1 MKTMKTSGPKLLK
14 TTMFLTTIALVLIFT
29 LASCAT
35 KAKFLDSSIVP
46 AAQGYVKMKTDRN
59 KNYQIKIE
67 IYNLALPG
75 KLNPPKNVYIVWMDD
90 GNANIKNMGQVKSSS
105 AFMSKALKASFQNIS
120 SFRPIKIFI
129 TSEYEANVQ
138 VPSQDIILST
148 NNF

>member
-1 MKTMKTSGPKLLK
+1 MKTSSPKLS
-14 TTMFLTTIALVLIFT
+14 LTVMLLTIVSIVLI
-29 LASCAT
+29 LPLSSCAT

-46 AAQGYVKMKTDRN
+46 AAEGHVKMKTDKN
-59 KNYQIKIE
+59 KNYVIKIE
-67 IYNLALPG
+67 IFNLALPD
-75 KLNPPKNVYIVWMDD
+75 KLNPPKKVYIVWMDD
-90 GNANIKNMGQVKSSS
+90 GNNNLKNMGQVKSSA

-138 VPSQDIILST
+138 VPSQDVILST

>member
-1 MKTMKTSGPKLLK
+1 MKTSGPKLLSI
-14 TTMFLTTIALVLIFT
+14 TMFLTIISFVLIFT

-46 AAQGYVKMKTDRN
+46 AAQGHIKMKTDRN
-59 KNYQIKIE
+59 KNYVIKIE
-67 IYNLALPG
+67 IFNLALPE
-75 KLNPPKNVYIVWMDD
+75 KLNPPKKVYVVWMDD
-90 GNANIKNMGQVKSSS
+90 GNNNLKNMGQVKSS
-105 AFMSKALKASFQNIS
+105 APFLSKALKASFQNIS

-138 VPSQDIILST
+138 IPSQDVILST